1 MRWRADGKDMFPID
15 AKTPDKIP
23 YFLNVFCLEISVHD
37 NEEKPTFVRL
47 GDAVIP
53 ALTPTVDTPT
63 NVANG
68 SDEKPVTS
76 KMINSFVDTN
86 SLAGS
91 SGEAGATSKDS
102 DDNMEAKLCRHTT

>member
-1 MRWRADGKDMFPID
+1 MDYQQEVPS
-15 AKTPDKIP
+15 PKIRDRSKVVCP
-23 YFLNVFCLEISVHD
+23 
-37 NEEKPTFVRL
+37 
-47 GDAVIP
+47 AVIP